1 MGHRKKAGSFLLTRG
16 QKQKQTSSSK
26 AVEREVVCQHD
37 VAVES
42 AGEDRA
48 EETPRE
54 NRAEH
59 REQGRRDI
67 SWTGTRKQEVLEA
80 EGGP

>member
-1 MGHRKKAGSFLLTRG
+1 M
-16 QKQKQTSSSK
+16 
-26 AVEREVVCQHD
+26 
-37 VAVES
+37 ES

-48 EETPRE
+48 EETPRK
-54 NRAEH
+54 NGAEH
-59 REQGRRDI
+59 REQGRRDT

>member
-1 MGHRKKAGSFLLTRG
+1 M
-16 QKQKQTSSSK
+16 
-26 AVEREVVCQHD
+26 
-37 VAVES
+37 ES

-48 EETPRE
+48 EETPGE